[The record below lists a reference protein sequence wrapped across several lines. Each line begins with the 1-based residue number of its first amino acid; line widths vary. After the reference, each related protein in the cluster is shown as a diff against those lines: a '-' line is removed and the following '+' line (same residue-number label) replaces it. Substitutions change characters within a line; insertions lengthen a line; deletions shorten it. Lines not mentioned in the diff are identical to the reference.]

1 MRRSALPLRL
11 RRLLFQFLGISYPQT
26 RGLLTG
32 WLMGAAGKRNGENE
46 NQHEQ
51 TLVVTIEPEGVDE
64 IAQESG
70 VYHYKGNSEPQGHR
84 KEIMD

>member
-1 MRRSALPLRL
+1 MKIEEIKHPELKNH
-11 RRLLFQFLGISYPQT
+11 ITMIY
-26 RGLLTG
+26 
-32 WLMGAAGKRNGENE
+32 MHGENE